1 MANVL
6 CQEAVCTLMYI
17 ALGTSGHC
25 LCNPSAIKILEE
37 EAYWGAVKR
46 IFLLPQG
53 YMISLVDLWWYWR
66 EFSWIYGCR
75 WECVMLQRGMLLL
88 SMVLF
93 PAVPNVKKL

>member
-1 MANVL
+1 LEHLDIAYAIQVL
-6 CQEAVCTLMYI
+6 SKFLK
-17 ALGTSGHC
+17 S
-25 LCNPSAIKILEE
+25 PE

-46 IFLLPQG
+46 VFLLPQG

-75 WECVMLQRGMLLL
+75 WECVMLQWGMLLL